1 MWSVTTGP
9 EFLDSPVG
17 AAGCLCWRA
26 TGFAST
32 ADIALVVPPFDW
44 RHVAEAQRGAQLLT
58 PDYDY
63 RWYLGISEVQ
73 DYFASAPELS
83 PVSFAE
89 FLGSGQN
96 PTAFGYGFNGL
107 DRHRPGEL
115 SPNAHIRFRGGLY
128 VGSVVRLAPGTPNPE
143 QTKREER
150 LLIGAGSAP

>member
-1 MWSVTTGP
+1 LERPDV
-9 EFLDSPVG
+9 F
-17 AAGCLCWRA
+17 AGA

-89 FLGSGQN
+89 FLGSGQILLPLATDSMALIVIGQVN
-96 PTAFGYGFNGL
+96 SARMPTSASEA
-107 DRHRPGEL
+107 D
-115 SPNAHIRFRGGLY
+115 ST
-128 VGSVVRLAPGTPNPE
+128 SVRLFDSHQEHQTPNKPRR
-143 QTKREER
+143 KN
-150 LLIGAGSAP
+150 GS